1 MYDLEQIIKT
11 ITNHHNN
18 QRIMNLED
26 LCYLK
31 LFDICSNFQWI
42 YRQLIWTFH
51 FYPKIV
57 SL

>member
-11 ITNHHNN
+11 ITNHNN
-18 QRIMNLED
+18 QRIVNLED

-42 YRQLIWTFH
+42 YRQLIWTF
-51 FYPKIV
+51 
-57 SL
+57 SLLS